1 MKTETKVE
9 NGVTTMT
16 TTLDDG
22 TVFSQTIV
30 SGGNNVIVTGNGT
43 TMTVINGK
51 VVSQSHIGPYGDGV
65 DQNKDR

>member
-22 TVFSQTIV
+22 TVFSTVI

-43 TMTVINGK
+43 TMTVVNGS

-65 DQNKDR
+65 DQNKER